1 MHTHSIE
8 DFRMHTSSSGKRI
21 HETSASLSLARPV
34 SHHNR
39 GRALSRYPWLG
50 TTLSVDTP

>member
-21 HETSASLSLARPV
+21 HETSASLSDLPGL
-34 SHHNR
+34 SHITIEVVRCPGIH
-39 GRALSRYPWLG
+39 G
-50 TTLSVDTP
+50 